1 MNWKESAVLITGGTG
16 SFGKKCIEIL
26 LSEYHPAKVIV
37 FSRDELKQHE
47 MRTGRFDHP
56 SLRYFIG
63 DVRDRDRVRRA
74 MRDVDVVIHAAAMKQ
89 VPACEYNPSEAVLTN
104 VTGAQNIVD
113 AAIECGV
120 RRVLGLST
128 DKAVSPVN
136 LYGAT
141 KLCEEKLLI
150 QGNSYAGA
158 RDTRF
163 ACTRYGN
170 VVGSRG
176 SVIPVFRRQRPS
188 GRLTVTDPRMTRFWL
203 TLEQGVRFVLRAIE
217 QMHGGELFIPRI
229 PSMKIV
235 DLAKAL
241 APECKIEITGIR
253 PGEKLHET
261 MISRDEARHAAQTDD
276 QFVIFPEYPWW
287 TTEHWA
293 DGKPLPEGFEYTSDQ
308 NDQWVTMD
316 ELLRMVGEE

>member
-1 MNWKESAVLITGGTG
+1 MLITGGTG

-26 LSEYHPAKVIV
+26 LKEYHPKKLIV

-47 MRTGRFDHP
+47 MRIGGFDHP
-56 SLRYFIG
+56 GMRYFIG
-63 DVRDRDRVRRA
+63 DIRDRDRLRRA
-74 MRDVDVVIHAAAMKQ
+74 MYGVDVVIHAAAMKQ

-104 VTGAQNIVD
+104 VSGAQNVVD

-120 RRVLGLST
+120 HRVLGLST
-128 DKAVSPVN
+128 DKAVNPVN

-150 QGNSYAGA
+150 QGNSYAGL

-170 VVGSRG
+170 VLGSRG
-176 SVIPVFRRQRPS
+176 SVIPVFRQQRPS

-229 PSMKIV
+229 PSMKIL

-241 APECKIEITGIR
+241 APECKIEVTGIR
-253 PGEKLHET
+253 PGEKLHEV
-261 MISRDEARHAAQTDD
+261 MVSRDEARHAGQTDD
-276 QFVIFPEYPWW
+276 KYVIFPEYAWW

-293 DGKPLPEGFEYTSDQ
+293 EGKPLPDGFEYTSDQ
-308 NDQWVTMD
+308 NDQWVTSD
-316 ELLRMVGEE
+316 ELLRMVGEK